1 MLSRQRT
8 PIRGRPGTEGWKEA
22 ADSIIAAVAATI
34 GQKKVTY
41 DLERQMPGATRL
53 KTSEFAN
60 AIIGNL

>member
-1 MLSRQRT
+1 MLNYL
-8 PIRGRPGTEGWKEA
+8 GWKEA

-53 KTSEFAN
+53 KTSEFAD